1 MEMSRLKLS
10 KTLFNLEEQLEFDKL
25 ESKLPIHDWTPRLC
39 GNIDI
44 LIKKD
49 GSWWHEGDKINR
61 KPLVKLFAS
70 ILRKESDGDYYLV
83 TPQEKWRIS
92 VELLPLV
99 VIALETNNSP
109 DHPCLNVT
117 LNTEEVV
124 PINNKYKIELENKAE
139 GIASVT
145 LWNGLSALFNRP
157 SWYDLVNL
165 CNSDF
170 LVESRGERFNLLA

>member
-1 MEMSRLKLS
+1 MGRLKLS
-10 KTLFNLEEQLEFDKL
+10 KTLFNLEEQLKFDNL
-25 ESKLPIHDWTPRLC
+25 GSKPPIHDWTPRLC

-49 GSWWHEGDKINR
+49 GSWWHQGDKINR

-109 DHPCLNVT
+109 DHPSLNVT
-117 LNTEEVV
+117 LNTEDVV

-139 GIASVT
+139 GIARVT

-170 LVESRGERFNLLA
+170 LVESRGEQFKLLA

>member
-1 MEMSRLKLS
+1 MGRLKLS
-10 KTLFNLEEQLEFDKL
+10 KTLFNLEEQLKFDNL
-25 ESKLPIHDWTPRLC
+25 GSKPPIHDWTPRRC

-99 VIALETNNSP
+99 VIALETNNSA

-139 GIASVT
+139 GIARVT

-170 LVESRGERFNLLA
+170 LVESRGEQFKLLA

>member
-1 MEMSRLKLS
+1 MGRLKLS
-10 KTLFNLEEQLEFDKL
+10 KTLFNLEDQLKFDNL
-25 ESKLPIHDWTPRLC
+25 ESKPPIHDWTPRLC

-49 GSWWHEGDKINR
+49 GSWWHQGDKINR

-109 DHPCLNVT
+109 EYPCLNVT

-139 GIASVT
+139 GIARVT

-170 LVESRGERFNLLA
+170 LVESRGEQFKLLA

>member
-1 MEMSRLKLS
+1 MGRLKLS
-10 KTLFNLEEQLEFDKL
+10 KTLVNLEEQLKFDNL
-25 ESKLPIHDWTPRLC
+25 ESKPPIHGWTPRLS

-49 GSWWHEGDKINR
+49 GSWWHEGEKINR
-61 KPLVKLFAS
+61 KPLIKLFAS
-70 ILRKESDGDYYLV
+70 ILRKESDGEYYLV

-109 DHPCLNVT
+109 DYPCLNVK

-124 PINNKYKIELENKAE
+124 PINNKYKIELEKKAQ
-139 GIASVT
+139 GIARVT
-145 LWNGLSALFNRP
+145 LWNGLSALFNRS

-170 LVESRGERFNLLA
+170 FVESRGEQFNLLA

>member
-1 MEMSRLKLS
+1 MGRLKLS
-10 KTLFNLEEQLEFDKL
+10 KTLFNLEEQLKFDNL
-25 ESKLPIHDWTPRLC
+25 ESKPPIHDWTPRLC

-49 GSWWHEGDKINR
+49 GSWWHEGEKINR

-99 VIALETNNSP
+99 VIALETNKSP
-109 DHPCLNVT
+109 DYPCLNVT

-124 PINNKYKIELENKAE
+124 PINNKYKIEPENKAE
-139 GIASVT
+139 GVARVT

-170 LVESRGERFNLLA
+170 LVESRGEQFKLLA